1 MTHSPLFVPRLAL
14 AIAIA
19 VGFFYN
25 LHAFPLFD
33 LDEGAFSEATREM
46 LARGDFISPYLYGA
60 PRFDKPVMIHWLQMA
75 SVGLL
80 GWNEFALR
88 LPSAVAASVWVLLIY
103 GFLRRVRDERTGIYA
118 AVAMAASLEI
128 PVIAKAA
135 IADAVLN
142 LFLTAALLAAY
153 LYYREGRKAWLYAC
167 FAAMGL
173 GFLTKGPVAVL
184 IPLVTTLVFYLSE
197 GRWRAWRRAA
207 FDPAGLL
214 IFIAVALPWYAV
226 QYLHQGNA
234 FIEGFFFKH
243 NLGRFENPMESHSG
257 NILYYVPVVILGVLP
272 YTAVLFSTLARGR
285 ALWRD
290 ELGRFGLI
298 WFGFVLVF
306 FSLSGTKLPHYV
318 VYGYPGLF
326 MLMALSGER
335 LPGRGW
341 LFMPSLLL
349 FAALLLLPEAV
360 GRALPAI
367 KDAYLR
373 DMLTR
378 YGDYFGAG
386 YRAYFLIAA
395 ALTVFFML
403 ETRLAK
409 PLKLY
414 LCGLLTVI
422 GVSGLLLPAVAG
434 LQQSPIKEA
443 ALLARA
449 RGYPVVMWRL
459 NTPSFDVYAERVTE
473 RRAPRPGE
481 VVLTKAAYLP
491 QLGSSEVLYEKN
503 GIVLARLTTEGRGP

>member
-1 MTHSPLFVPRLAL
+1 MTLSPLFLPRLAL
-14 AIAIA
+14 AIAIVA
-19 VGFFYN
+19 GFFYN

-88 LPSAVAASVWVLLIY
+88 LPSAVAASVWVLLVF

-142 LFLTAALLAAY
+142 LFLTATLLAAY
-153 LYYREGRKAWLYAC
+153 LYYREGRKAWLYGC

-184 IPLVTTLVFYLSE
+184 IPLVSTLAFYLSG
-197 GRWRAWRRAA
+197 GRFRAWRRAA
-207 FDPAGLL
+207 FDPAGLA
-214 IFIAVALPWYAV
+214 IFIAVALPWYAAE
-226 QYLHQGNA
+226 YLHQGNA
-234 FIEGFFFKH
+234 FIQGFFFKH

-257 NILYYVPVVILGVLP
+257 NILYYVPVVIVGVLP
-272 YTAVLFSTLARGR
+272 YTAVLFSTLARGK
-285 ALWRD
+285 ALWQD
-290 ELGRFGLI
+290 DLGRFGLI

-326 MLMALSGER
+326 MLMALNAGR

-341 LFMPSLLL
+341 LFLPPLLL
-349 FAALLLLPEAV
+349 FAVLLLLPEAV
-360 GRALPAI
+360 GRALPGI
-367 KDAYLR
+367 KDPYLH
-373 DMLTR
+373 DMLVH
-378 YGDYFGAG
+378 YAEYFGAG

-395 ALTVFFML
+395 VLTLVFML
-403 ETRLAK
+403 EARLAK

-443 ALLARA
+443 GLLARA
-449 RGYPVVMWRL
+449 RDYQVVMWRL
-459 NTPSFDVYAERVTE
+459 NTPSFDVYAGRLTE

-481 VVLTKAAYLP
+481 VVLTKAVYLT

-503 GIVLARLTTEGRGP
+503 GIVLARVTAEGREP